1 MIKRDTVTQTSTEY
15 TYIETQSELNAFCDQ
30 AQQCKVL
37 ALDTEFVRTRTFYAQ
52 LGLIQAYDGQSLV
65 LIDPLVELDLEP
77 FWALLTNQN
86 IVKVLH
92 SCHEDLEVFKVYSG
106 RLPQPLFD
114 TQIAGQFLNE
124 GTVLGFGAAVEQTLG
139 ITLDKGEAR
148 TNWLKR
154 PLDQTQLHYAA
165 NDVKY
170 LLPLYH
176 AFNDELQTRGLA
188 EFNLLEAQLKVDQK
202 RQEKDI
208 QKLYLD
214 FGNGWQLKR
223 RELAILKEL
232 SIWRYQQ
239 AVKKNLA
246 LGFVAKDAS
255 LFAIAQRRPSDLTSL
270 KNIPNIHPS
279 EIRIHG
285 KAMLQCVERAKA
297 LELNDCPDVIPR
309 LTDFSDYKQA
319 FKYLKQ
325 LVTEASKQHDV
336 PLPLLAT
343 KKQLNQYIQWQWKV
357 PNSSVPE
364 FDLPWRQALLFDA
377 LSQWKTR
384 YSIDKLSSNPLLNKG

>member
-1 MIKRDTVTQTSTEY
+1 MSEQNTEY
-15 TYIETQSELNAFCDQ
+15 TYVDTQDALDQFCQQ
-30 AQQCKVL
+30 ASKCDVL

-52 LGLIQAYDGQSLV
+52 LGLIQAYDGDSLV
-65 LIDPLVELDLEP
+65 LIDPLVDLDLEP
-77 FWALLTNQN
+77 FWSLLTNPD

-92 SCHEDLEVFKVYSG
+92 SCHEDLEVFKYYSG
-106 RLPQPLFD
+106 RLPTPLFD

-124 GTVLGFGAAVEQTLG
+124 GTVLGFGAAVEKTLG
-139 ITLDKGEAR
+139 VTLDKGEAR

-154 PLDQTQLHYAA
+154 PLDKTQLHYAA

-176 AFNDELQTRGLA
+176 AFNDELIERGLDSY
-188 EFNLLEAQLKVDQK
+188 NLQEAQLKVEQK
-202 RQEKDI
+202 KIEKDPA
-208 QKLYLD
+208 KLYLD

-232 SIWRYQQ
+232 SAWRYQQ
-239 AVKKNLA
+239 ALKKNLA

-255 LFAIAQRRPSDLTSL
+255 LFAIAQRRPGDLNSL

-279 EIRIHG
+279 EIRVHG
-285 KAMLQCVERAKA
+285 KAMLQCVERAKR
-297 LELNDCPDVIPR
+297 LEIDECPEVIPR

-319 FKYLKQ
+319 FKQLKQ
-325 LVTEASKQHDV
+325 LVSEASRRHNV
-336 PLPLLAT
+336 ALPLLAT

-357 PNSSVPE
+357 PHSNLPD
-364 FDLPWRQALLFDA
+364 FDLPWRQPLLA
-377 LSQWKTR
+377 EYLSEWRNQ
-384 YSIDKLSSNPLLNKG
+384 YSVDKLTNNPLLNKG